1 MVYTRNVRKI
11 SNVLSFIGGII
22 SALLAVL
29 FIMNSYTTFAFEV
42 SIASEIFS
50 AKSKEE

>member
-22 SALLAVL
+22 SALLTVL

-42 SIASEIFS
+42 SIDEVNTVHVV
-50 AKSKEE
+50 KEA